1 LRRTLGVDLDPMG
14 LVGGQILD
22 VEDCIHG
29 ARSQTC
35 AARNAFDGVNVNHP
49 LVLVKTGYR
58 ANRDTFSEAAIQAV
72 ISNNDG
78 H

>member
-1 LRRTLGVDLDPMG
+1 ME
-14 LVGGQILD
+14 LVGRQILH

-29 ARSQTC
+29 ARSQAR

-58 ANRDTFSEAAIQAV
+58 TNLDTFGEAAIHAV
-72 ISNNDG
+72 ICNNDC